1 MACGIKKD
9 IIFEIYKDSRTVF
22 RINDITLLLGY
33 VDNLLYQKLNYFVK
47 QGKLLN
53 PRRGIYAKQGYKL
66 EELACILYT
75 PTYISLD
82 YVFQRNSINFQFD
95 SAITNITY
103 QNRELEID
111 NQIIRYRQIKREI
124 LVNPAGILLNQ
135 NNINI
140 ATPERAFLDQIY
152 LNKNSYFDSLNS
164 LKMEKINNLLPVY
177 NSQSF
182 NKSVTKIINN
192 AKYPP
197 T

>member
-1 MACGIKKD
+1 MACEKNMD
-9 IIFEIYKDSRTVF
+9 IVFEIYRDSRTVF
-22 RINDITLLLGY
+22 RINDIALLLSCA
-33 VDNLLYQKLNYFVK
+33 DNLLYQKLNYFVK

-53 PRRGIYAKQGYKL
+53 LRRGIYAKQGYRP

-75 PTYISLD
+75 PTYISLE

-103 QNRELEID
+103 QNREIEVD
-111 NQIIRYRQIKREI
+111 NKIIRYRQIKREI

-152 LNKNSYFDSLNS
+152 LNKNSYFDNLNS
-164 LKMEKINNLLPVY
+164 LKIDKINKLLPVY

-182 NKSVTKIINN
+182 NINVTKIINN

>member
-1 MACGIKKD
+1 MAFEKNRD
-9 IIFEIYKDSRTVF
+9 IIFDIYSDSRTVF
-22 RINDITLLLGY
+22 RINDIALLLGY
-33 VDNLLYQKLNYFVK
+33 ADNLLYQKLNYFVK

-53 PRRGIYAKQGYKL
+53 PRRGIYAKKGYKL

-103 QNRELEID
+103 QNREIEVD
-111 NQIIRYRQIKREI
+111 NQIIKYRQIKREI

-152 LNKNSYFDSLNS
+152 LNRNSYFDNLNS
-164 LKMEKINNLLPVY
+164 LKIGKINELLPVY

-182 NKSVTKIINN
+182 NMTVTKIINN

>member
-1 MACGIKKD
+1 MACEIKKN
-9 IIFEIYKDSRTVF
+9 IIYEIYKDSRTVF
-22 RINDITLLLGY
+22 RINDIALLLGSA
-33 VDNLLYQKLNYFVK
+33 DKLLYQKLNYFVK
-47 QGKLLN
+47 QGKLRN
-53 PRRGIYAKQGYKL
+53 IRRGIYAKKGYKP

-95 SAITNITY
+95 SAITNVSY

-152 LNKNSYFDSLNS
+152 LNKNSYFDNLNS
-164 LKMEKINNLLPVY
+164 LKIEKINKLLPVY
-177 NSQSF
+177 NSQTF
-182 NKSVTKIINN
+182 NKAVTKIINN

>member
-1 MACGIKKD
+1 VACEIKKD

-22 RINDITLLLGY
+22 RINDVTLLLGC

-53 PRRGIYAKQGYKL
+53 PRRGIYAKKGYKP

-82 YVFQRNSINFQFD
+82 YVFQRNGINFQFD

-103 QNRELEID
+103 QNRELKID

-124 LVNPAGILLNQ
+124 LVNPVGILLNQ

-164 LKMEKINNLLPVY
+164 LKMEKINKLLPVY

-182 NKSVTKIINN
+182 NKSVKKIIDN

>member
-1 MACGIKKD
+1 MACEKRKD
-9 IIFEIYKDSRTVF
+9 IIFEIYSDSRTVF
-22 RINDITLLLGY
+22 KINDIALLLGY

-53 PRRGIYAKQGYKL
+53 PRRGIYAKKGYKL

-103 QNRELEID
+103 QNREIEVD

-152 LNKNSYFDSLNS
+152 LNKSSYFDNLNS
-164 LKMEKINNLLPVY
+164 LKMDKINKLLPVY
-177 NSQSF
+177 DSQSF
-182 NKSVTKIINN
+182 NITVTKIINN

-197 T
+197 A

>member
-1 MACGIKKD
+1 MACEKKKD
-9 IIFEIYKDSRTVF
+9 IIFVIYSDSRTVF
-22 RINDITLLLGY
+22 RINDIALLLGC
-33 VDNLLYQKLNYFVK
+33 VDGLLYQKLNYFVK

-53 PRRGIYAKQGYKL
+53 IRRGIYAKQSYRS

-82 YVFQRNSINFQFD
+82 YVFQRNGINFQYD

-103 QNRELEID
+103 QNREIEVD
-111 NQIIRYRQIKREI
+111 NQIIRYKQIKREI

-152 LNKNSYFDSLNS
+152 LYKNSYFDSLNS
-164 LKMEKINNLLPVY
+164 LKMEKISQLLPVY
-177 NSQSF
+177 NSETF
-182 NKSVTKIINN
+182 NNNVKKVIDN

>member
-1 MACGIKKD
+1 MKND
-9 IIFEIYKDSRTVF
+9 IIYNIYNDSRTVF
-22 RINDITLLLGY
+22 RINDIAMLQGKI
-33 VDNLLYQKLNYFVK
+33 DNLLFKKLNYYVK

-53 PRRGIYAKQGYKL
+53 PRRGIYAKKAYKL

-95 SAITNITY
+95 SAITNVTY
-103 QNRELEID
+103 QNREIEVD
-111 NQIIRYRQIKREI
+111 NQTIRYRQIKREI

-152 LNKNSYFDSLNS
+152 LNKNSYFDNLNS
-164 LKMEKINNLLPVY
+164 LKIDKINKLLFVY
-177 NSQSF
+177 DSKSF
-182 NKSVTKIINN
+182 NMRVIKIINN